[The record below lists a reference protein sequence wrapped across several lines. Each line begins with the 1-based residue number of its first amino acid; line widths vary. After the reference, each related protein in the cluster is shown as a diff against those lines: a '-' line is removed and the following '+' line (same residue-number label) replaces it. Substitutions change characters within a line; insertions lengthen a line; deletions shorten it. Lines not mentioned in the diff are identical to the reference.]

1 MQTQT
6 DERPRAMSGETTPE
20 NEERPPEKFAGLS
33 VFGTVDDVPHVFSVP
48 VHPDAPENRLV
59 MLGDLLRLR
68 EQKELERGCNVNAER
83 IDTTSEHSTLDTDE
97 RPPEN
102 CSGGSVFDYVD
113 TETFVFPVSIRP
125 DAPENQRVML
135 GDVAAFRELQKQA
148 VCRDIEIM
156 DDIVR
161 ARLRGYREEEMRTRG
176 LPIDSPVAEC
186 GDERDEM
193 PGLEPCLCSAC
204 NPKLGVITTGQ
215 TMGGMSFVQPAV
227 STTTPC
233 TTTAESDQAFSFT
246 LQDLAEDALHGHVER
261 NNMSIPR
268 STLIETGYSEKA
280 HRAYLDQQARQL
292 RAKMVTMGMLPFD
305 RPQHSDNK
313 FLAHVFRDLPT
324 SPDHVASSS
333 SSDDDSIPDAVKP
346 GAPEDISP
354 SPPVHA
360 NEPVKK
366 NLDSWDTS
374 VLLDCNAD
382 DSEGQGRGVTYTYD
396 EEGRPVPVVNVVNA
410 GLTKTRWST
419 HLNSVFP
426 VCSDSV
432 KTDSEKRVRTDA
444 VNEVCRGQPVTITTH
459 DLKAMLL
466 LSMAKASHFVTVR
479 EMNEVLKSEA
489 DWFNSGQSL
498 TVYLPK

>member
-6 DERPRAMSGETTPE
+6 DERPGAMSGETAPE
-20 NEERPPEKFAGLS
+20 SEERPPENF
-33 VFGTVDDVPHVFSVP
+33 
-48 VHPDAPENRLV
+48 
-59 MLGDLLRLR
+59 
-68 EQKELERGCNVNAER
+68 
-83 IDTTSEHSTLDTDE
+83 
-97 RPPEN
+97 
-102 CSGGSVFDYVD
+102 SGGSVLDYVD

-125 DAPENQRVML
+125 DAPENRRTTF
-135 GDVAAFRELQKQA
+135 GDTDTFHELQKQA

-161 ARLRGYREEEMRTRG
+161 ARLRGYREEEMRIRG
-176 LPIDSPVAEC
+176 LPIDSPVAEY

-193 PGLEPCLCSAC
+193 PGLEEVDQASAR
-204 NPKLGVITTGQ
+204 NAKLDVIMTGQ
-215 TMGGMSFVQPAV
+215 AMGGMSFVQPTVAHDSNPAV
-227 STTTPC
+227 STTTSC
-233 TTTAESDQAFSFT
+233 TTTSAVVASEDDGHEAVDTIAFVVDEEGRRVAVSNKVRQASLTGNTDPAGQAFSFT
-246 LQDLAEDALHGHVER
+246 PQQMAEIASH
-261 NNMSIPR
+261 IPR
-268 STLIETGYSEKA
+268 SVLIETGYSEKA
-280 HRAYLDQQARQL
+280 HRAYLDHQAL
-292 RAKMVTMGMLPFD
+292 RLREKMLMMDLLSFGS
-305 RPQHSDNK
+305 QHSETK
-313 FLAHVFRDLPT
+313 FSKNDLRNLPPPT
-324 SPDHVASSS
+324 TDYVESA
-333 SSDDDSIPDAVKP
+333 SDDDSIPDLVKP

-396 EEGRPVPVVNVVNA
+396 EEGRPVPVVNV
-410 GLTKTRWST
+410 GQTKTRWSA

-426 VCSDSV
+426 VSSNGS
-432 KTDSEKRVRTDA
+432 KTESEKKHGPTDA
-444 VNEVCRGQPVTITTH
+444 VNDVCRGQPVTITTH

-466 LSMAKASHFVTVR
+466 LSMAKASHFATVR